1 MKYAESYLRLGYTTV
16 RDCGNDYYA
25 SVSARDAVAE
35 GLIQG
40 ARVITSGKIVTP
52 TTRGNSSFGSLYL
65 EVDDPAEMRGVCR
78 REMAQGV
85 DFIKYMVTGAV
96 LNEGGSPGQIVTTP
110 EEIRAMTG
118 AADSLGTYIAA
129 HCHGTEGIKQA
140 ILNGVH
146 TIEHAT
152 YMDEEC
158 VELIL
163 KQGNTTATIP
173 TFSICYTIIHES
185 YSGGVMA
192 EYVAKGR
199 DAIGHMAKSV
209 EMSEKAGVR
218 VGWGT
223 DLDRQMAEKF
233 PGLEFTARSEMGLPN
248 ITILREAT
256 INCAKILGMDD
267 MLGTVK
273 AGKYADLV
281 VIDGKPDE
289 DMNAMKQ
296 VPTYV
301 FKEGK
306 RCTI

>member
-1 MKYAESYLRLGYTTV
+1 
-16 RDCGNDYYA
+16 
-25 SVSARDAVAE
+25 
-35 GLIQG
+35 
-40 ARVITSGKIVTP
+40 
-52 TTRGNSSFGSLYL
+52 
-65 EVDDPAEMRGVCR
+65 
-78 REMAQGV
+78 
-85 DFIKYMVTGAV
+85 
-96 LNEGGSPGQIVTTP
+96 
-110 EEIRAMTG
+110 
-118 AADSLGTYIAA
+118 
-129 HCHGTEGIKQA
+129 
-140 ILNGVH
+140 
-146 TIEHAT
+146 
-152 YMDEEC
+152 
-158 VELIL
+158 
-163 KQGNTTATIP
+163 
-173 TFSICYTIIHES
+173 
-185 YSGGVMA
+185 
-192 EYVAKGR
+192 
-199 DAIGHMAKSV
+199 MAKSV